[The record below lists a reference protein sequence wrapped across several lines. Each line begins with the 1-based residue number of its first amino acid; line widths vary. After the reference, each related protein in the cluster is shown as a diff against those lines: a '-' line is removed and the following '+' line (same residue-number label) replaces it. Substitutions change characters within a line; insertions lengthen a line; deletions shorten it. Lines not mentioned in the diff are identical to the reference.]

1 MLPEHRVLD
10 DPSPVAA
17 AAVAP
22 SPSAGFSIA
31 APCAGQAAGNSDRA
45 SRRTRDHRA
54 ELKRERSVLRLPA
67 SPCTPP
73 RIFVSLAFLVACVTP
88 ALSGTT
94 AQRAK
99 SFTDSV
105 GIGYPSN
112 VGYALAYAALS
123 NMGIT
128 VVRASI
134 PIPGESGIDFNNNYL
149 AAHGIR
155 FDFRWVNGF
164 SNFPVTNCANIAT
177 TVAGIIS
184 LEDTFVTTYP
194 GAMLTNEG
202 MNETNNFPVCYTNS
216 APTNAPTPTGSAV
229 LNFATVPPDLVTA
242 ANAAYNDG
250 GTIIVG
256 SGVTVTDTTN
266 PTAIPTNTTITAA
279 TSTTV
284 TMSANATGA
293 GVLSGDTIQFQA
305 QGVEPSS
312 NVNVTASSL
321 GWQAAIYNA
330 THADQTLTG
339 AGVKV
344 ANYTGYIYGATPNPP
359 SVVGTAGYNN
369 LHFYPT
375 SGQQPTAY
383 TGESMIAALNPA
395 NQPVPG
401 LLTVVTEAGYCTGTG
416 TSGLVDQTTQAIL
429 LLNNYLDMFSA
440 NVPYTTVYT
449 MFDYNTGDNNCYDNY
464 GVYESDQTTP
474 KAAATAIKN
483 MQTILGDSGST
494 ALTFTPGTLN
504 SSIVGLPS
512 TGFDFLLQKSNST
525 WEIVVWN
532 EPQIWDDATHTEV
545 TPPTTNVTVNLGS
558 VFAAVNVYDP
568 VNGVIPISTASGVNS
583 VTLAV
588 GAHPLIVEAKETS
601 LSCGLP
607 STHDFNGD
615 CKSDILW
622 RDDNGNVAMWLMN
635 GPAVLQASV
644 LGDVPSNWSIVG
656 QRDFNGD
663 GYADILWRD
672 SVGDVAIWLMN
683 GFSVT
688 SATVLGN
695 VSPLWSVVGT
705 GDFNGD
711 GKGDILWRD
720 NVGNV
725 GIWFM
730 NGTTITQTAIVGNM
744 PIVWVISGSDMKG
757 DIFWRNTTT
766 GEVGMWVM
774 NGTVVAQTVNFGVVP
789 LDWTIAGIGDFD
801 RNGSTDILWRDTSG
815 NVGMWLMNGT
825 NILSGTVLGN
835 VPLTWTIVETGDYS
849 GAGMSDILWR
859 DSLGNV
865 AIWFMNG
872 ATVSSVSNYGNVGTT
887 WNLQA
892 LNAD

>member
-1 MLPEHRVLD
+1 M
-10 DPSPVAA
+10 
-17 AAVAP
+17 
-22 SPSAGFSIA
+22 
-31 APCAGQAAGNSDRA
+31 
-45 SRRTRDHRA
+45 
-54 ELKRERSVLRLPA
+54 LRLPA

-73 RIFVSLAFLVACVTP
+73 RIFASLAFLVACVTP

-105 GIGYPSN
+105 GIRYPN
-112 VGYALAYAALS
+112 TVGYASAYAALS

-155 FDFRWVNGF
+155 FNFQWLDGF
-164 SNFPVTNCANIAT
+164 SSFLVMNCANIAT

-202 MNETNNFPVCYTNS
+202 VNETNNFPVCYTNS

-229 LNFATVPPDLVTA
+229 LHFAKVPADLVTA
-242 ANAAYNDG
+242 ADATYNDG
-250 GTIIVG
+250 GTISVG
-256 SGVTVTDTTN
+256 SGFTVTDTTN

-359 SVVGTAGYNN
+359 SVVGTADYNN
-369 LHFYPT
+369 IHFYPT

-383 TGESMIAALNPA
+383 TRQSMIAALNPA
-395 NQPVPG
+395 NQPIPG

-429 LLNNYLDMFSA
+429 LLNNYFDMFSA

-504 SSIVGLPS
+504 YSIVGLPS
-512 TGFDFLLQKSNST
+512 TGFDFLLQKSNGT
-525 WEIVVWN
+525 WDIVVWN
-532 EPQIWDDATHTEV
+532 EPQIWDDATHAQV
-545 TPPTTNVTVNLGS
+545 TPSVATVTVDLGS
-558 VFAAVNVYDP
+558 MFAAVNVYDP
-568 VNGVIPISTASGVNS
+568 VNSATPISTASKVNS
-583 VTLAV
+583 VTLTV
-588 GAHPLIVEAKETS
+588 GAHPLFVEAIPLT
-601 LSCGLP
+601 L
-607 STHDFNGD
+607 THDFNGD
-615 CKSDILW
+615 GKSDIAW
-622 RDDNGNVAMWLMN
+622 RNTN
-635 GPAVLQASV
+635 
-644 LGDVPSNWSIVG
+644 
-656 QRDFNGD
+656 
-663 GYADILWRD
+663 
-672 SVGDVAIWLMN
+672 GDVAIWLMN
-683 GFSVT
+683 GTQALSAPDIGNVPTSWSIVGQRQLNNSGDADLIWRNTNGDVAIWLMNGTQVLSYLGLGNVPTSWSIEGT
-688 SATVLGN
+688 SAYSATNGYAELIWRNTNGDVAIWLMNGTQVLSGPDLGNVPTSWTIVGTGDFSGTGHTDILWRDTAGDVAIWFMNGTQVVSRPVLGN
-695 VSPLWSVVGT
+695 VPTSWTIVGT

-711 GKGDILWRD
+711 GKTDILWRNANGDVAIWLMNGTQAISSPDLGNVPTNWSIAETGDFNGDGNSDILWRD
-720 NVGNV
+720 TAGDVA
-725 GIWFM
+725 IWFM
-730 NGTTITQTAIVGNM
+730 NGTTV
-744 PIVWVISGSDMKG
+744 
-757 DIFWRNTTT
+757 
-766 GEVGMWVM
+766 
-774 NGTVVAQTVNFGVVP
+774 
-789 LDWTIAGIGDFD
+789 
-801 RNGSTDILWRDTSG
+801 
-815 NVGMWLMNGT
+815 
-825 NILSGTVLGN
+825 LSRPVLGN
-835 VPLTWTIVETGDYS
+835 VPTSWTIQ
-849 GAGMSDILWR
+849 
-859 DSLGNV
+859 
-865 AIWFMNG
+865 
-872 ATVSSVSNYGNVGTT
+872 GT
-887 WNLQA
+887 
-892 LNAD
+892 NAD

>member
-54 ELKRERSVLRLPA
+54 ELKHERSVLRLPA
-67 SPCTPP
+67 SPCTPL
-73 RIFVSLAFLVACVTP
+73 RIFASLAFLVACVTP

-105 GIGYPSN
+105 GIGYPNN
-112 VGYALAYAALS
+112 VGYAAAYAVLS
-123 NMGIT
+123 TMGIT
-128 VVRASI
+128 LVRASV
-134 PIPGESGIDFNNNYL
+134 PIPGESNIDFNNNYL

-155 FDFRWVNGF
+155 FNFRWIDGF
-164 SNFPVTNCANIAT
+164 SNFPFTNCANIAT

-202 MNETNNFPVCYTNS
+202 VNETNNFPVCYTNS

-242 ANAAYNDG
+242 ANTAYNDG

-256 SGVTVTDTTN
+256 SGFTVTDTTS

-383 TGESMIAALNPA
+383 TGGSMIAALNPA

-607 STHDFNGD
+607 STHEFNGD

-644 LGDVPSNWSIVG
+644 LGDVTSNWSIVG

-663 GYADILWRD
+663 GFADILWRD

-801 RNGSTDILWRDTSG
+801 RNGSTDVLWRDTSG

-859 DSLGNV
+859 DNLGDV

>member
-105 GIGYPSN
+105 GIGYPNN
-112 VGYALAYAALS
+112 VGYAAAYAVLS
-123 NMGIT
+123 TMGIT
-128 VVRASI
+128 LVRASV

-155 FDFRWVNGF
+155 FNFRWVDGF
-164 SNFPVTNCANIAT
+164 SNFPFTNCANIAT

-256 SGVTVTDTTN
+256 SGFTVTDTTN

-383 TGESMIAALNPA
+383 TRESMIAALNPA
-395 NQPVPG
+395 NQPIPG
-401 LLTVVTEAGYCTGTG
+401 LPTVVTEAGWCTGTG
-416 TSGLVDQTTQAIL
+416 TAGLVDQTTQAIF
-429 LLNNYLDMFSA
+429 LLNDYFDMFLA
-440 NVPYTTVYT
+440 KVPYTTAYT

-464 GVYESDQTTP
+464 GVYESDQVTP
-474 KAAATAIKN
+474 KISGTAIKN
-483 MQTILGDSGST
+483 MQTVLGDSSS
-494 ALTFTPGTLN
+494 AASTFTPGTLN
-504 SSIVGLPS
+504 YSIVGLPS
-512 TGFDFLLQKSNST
+512 SGFDFLLQKANGT

-532 EPQIWDDATHTEV
+532 EPQIWDDTTHAEI
-545 TPPTTNVTVNLGS
+545 TPPITNVTVNLGS
-558 VFAAVNVYDP
+558 VFTAVNVYDP
-568 VNGVIPISTASGVNS
+568 VNGVTPISMSSNVNS

-601 LSCGLP
+601 LSCSLP

-622 RDDNGNVAMWLMN
+622 RDDAGNVGMWLMN
-635 GPAVLQASV
+635 GSAISQASV

-711 GKGDILWRD
+711 GKSDILWRD

-815 NVGMWLMNGT
+815 NVGMWLMSGT

-835 VPLTWTIVETGDYS
+835 VPLTWTIAETGDYS
-849 GAGMSDILWR
+849 GAGTSDILWR
-859 DSLGNV
+859 DNLGDV

-887 WNLQA
+887 WTLQA